1 VIIGNKNAVTYKEI
15 FPLIK
20 QNKLWVGNTPM
31 STDMMFDVSEEFA
44 QELVKN
50 KNEGSAYKLIRGVV
64 KARAQA
70 IWFTNLDITK
80 RHEDLILY
88 KTYTPKDYPKY
99 DNYDAINVDKTKEI
113 QKKVT

>member
-44 QELVKN
+44 QELVK
-50 KNEGSAYKLIRGVV
+50 K
-64 KARAQA
+64 
-70 IWFTNLDITK
+70 K
-80 RHEDLILY
+80 RRE
-88 KTYTPKDYPKY
+88 
-99 DNYDAINVDKTKEI
+99 
-113 QKKVT
+113 